1 MGLAVR
7 RPARRCSSPPR
18 SRWSMGAAF
27 SSAVSLS
34 TAALQSHHSTKSSPA
49 TPKSPNKDGSRCDE
63 SNISKPQHPR
73 PLAHCAHTRDPSPRL
88 ADQQRVDPDE
98 KHAAPTNDTSPTAS
112 SDACGK
118 TKATPQP
125 APATSRLTRERLTV
139 PAGRVG
145 LVRNEEPLVGFG
157 QLALDGAV
165 GVGLLGVGLVALERV
180 EAQRAWMSRQARCS
194 ATPRSSSSS
203 LFTSGARNTN
213 MLRNW
218 RWPLLRV
225 RAASALLLAQAMR
238 CRGWRAPCSV
248 RALPV
253 GRRHRRAPQ
262 PGSAGIRAPRRTRLV
277 PGWPLGRAPGCAR
290 ELRRVSTKETAQ

>member
-1 MGLAVR
+1 MQFAAEVEVVDGRRVLISRVAVHRGVTITPLHEVPAGHAEIAQQRWIAWR
-7 RPARRCSSPPR
+7 RKQHLEATTPASFGALGAHPRSEPSTRWPATRRSRREARR
-18 SRWSMGAAF
+18 
-27 SSAVSLS
+27 
-34 TAALQSHHSTKSSPA
+34 SHKRH
-49 TPKSPNKDGSRCDE
+49 
-63 SNISKPQHPR
+63 
-73 PLAHCAHTRDPSPRL
+73 LAN
-88 ADQQRVDPDE
+88 RVIRRMWQ
-98 KHAAPTNDTSPTAS
+98 A
-112 SDACGK
+112 
-118 TKATPQP
+118 KATPQP

-157 QLALDGAV
+157 QSALDGAV

-253 GRRHRRAPQ
+253 VRRH
-262 PGSAGIRAPRRTRLV
+262 AG
-277 PGWPLGRAPGCAR
+277 
-290 ELRRVSTKETAQ
+290 